1 MGKLKVTLMRGKAGV
16 CERQLRTLQALGLT
30 RRNST
35 VIVDDTP
42 VFQGMIA
49 KVKHLVGVESVK

>member
-30 RRNST
+30 KRNS
-35 VIVDDTP
+35 VVVVEDTP
-42 VFQGMIA
+42 VFRGMIA
-49 KVKHLVGVESVK
+49 KVQHLVGVETIQ